1 MGGTQTNQTII
12 DMLLKPYEGVVAEF
26 EAYRSAHTYSN
37 EDYQALVEYK
47 QNREKADRESAE
59 NELFES
65 FADRIGETEEFDAL
79 KADASKYSIDDL
91 KIRLYAIVGMHT
103 TTVKDEKKDGVI
115 KFGLGGFEEG
125 EKEKDPYGNAREYY
139 M

>member
-1 MGGTQTNQTII
+1 MNWMRGLT
-12 DMLLKPYEGVVAEF
+12 VSSV
-26 EAYRSAHTYSN
+26 S
-37 EDYQALVEYK
+37 EYK
-47 QNREKADRESAE
+47 QNRENADRESAE

-65 FADRIGETEEFDAL
+65 FADRIGETEEFEVL
-79 KADASKYSIDDL
+79 KAEASKYSIDDL

-115 KFGLGGFEEG
+115 KFGLCGFEEG